1 MTRPF
6 RLEEDERRYFAL
18 RSEFFIRL
26 VQSGVPTQTVHDILR
41 NFGKLEDT
49 MFFEGVRQGM
59 AVSLLADAD
68 QQGWDAVTAHA
79 TTYGDAA
86 TPLTRVEESDPEY
99 PTFHTHPWL
108 SKDPMRFGPLTLTEA
123 HEQLGPDLG
132 VKGAPARN
140 APARP
145 RDPLPTPFDPAT
157 SPGMTDLMT
166 DLDEPLPGRNGWE
179 AQARADRDSF
189 DPMVA
194 LERLANGEDPDVV
207 LGRPADVDASAG
219 AELQDLVELPD
230 VDPFECPPGEDHRG
244 EPIHRPA
251 LLDNVRDILLRL
263 AEPPKDWQTMILMLM
278 RETRHDAGFLDDMM
292 STPMG
297 MTVISQAKLF
307 HLHPGAMPEIKPV
320 AAYPAVG
327 YGPDPNTSR

>member
-41 NFGKLEDT
+41 NFGKLEDA

-132 VKGAPARN
+132 VKGAPARPREPA
-140 APARP
+140 APK
-145 RDPLPTPFDPAT
+145 PFDPAT
-157 SPGMTDLMT
+157 APGMTDMMAIP
-166 DLDEPLPGRNGWE
+166 DQDDG
-179 AQARADRDSF
+179 F
-189 DPMVA
+189 DPMAA
-194 LERLANGEDPDVV
+194 LDRLANGEDPEAV
-207 LGRPADVDASAG
+207 LGELAALGQAGVDVQ
-219 AELQDLVELPD
+219 LQDLIELQPD
-230 VDPFECPPGEDHRG
+230 A
-244 EPIHRPA
+244 EPLHRPA

-263 AEPPKDWQTMILMLM
+263 DAPPQDWQSMILMLM
-278 RETRHDAGFLDDMM
+278 RETRHDAGYLDNLM

-297 MTVISQAKLF
+297 MTVVSQAKLF
-307 HLHPGAMPEIKPV
+307 HLHPGAMPEVK
-320 AAYPAVG
+320 PAVPG
-327 YGPDPNTSR
+327 